1 MGTANA
7 GDTVSALKSVEI
19 SNRTGVITA
28 SNFVLNSER
37 KLKENI
43 AKPKN
48 LSKLDAIKIHQ
59 FNFKKDETKR
69 IRYGVI
75 VDEVETIAP
84 ELVYDDSET
93 KTVSY
98 IDLAMAKISRM
109 EQRIKVLEKQ
119 VDKISELEKK
129 IVYLEKQLKY

>member
-1 MGTANA
+1 M
-7 GDTVSALKSVEI
+7 
-19 SNRTGVITA
+19 
-28 SNFVLNSER
+28 NSER

-75 VDEVETIAP
+75 GDEVETIAP